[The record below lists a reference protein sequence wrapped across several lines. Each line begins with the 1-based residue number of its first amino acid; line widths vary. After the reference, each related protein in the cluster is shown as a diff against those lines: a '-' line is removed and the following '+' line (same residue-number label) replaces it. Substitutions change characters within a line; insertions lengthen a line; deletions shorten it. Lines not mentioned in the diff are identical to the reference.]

1 VTVLWPQI
9 MSYQTIQLEF
19 RGTVA
24 VLTLNRPE
32 SLNAL
37 TLEMGREFQAAV
49 SEALQQGARAI
60 ILTGAGRAFCAG
72 GDLRDMQR
80 IAAEDGR
87 IEAFFDDHYA
97 CFMIAF

>member
-1 VTVLWPQI
+1 

-19 RGTVA
+19 RAGVA

-37 TLEMGREFQAAV
+37 TVEMGREFQAAV
-49 SEALQQGARAI
+49 SEALGQGARAI

-80 IAAEDGR
+80 IPQKTGGSKR
-87 IEAFFDDHYA
+87 FLTSHYA
-97 CFMIAF
+97 CFMIAFW